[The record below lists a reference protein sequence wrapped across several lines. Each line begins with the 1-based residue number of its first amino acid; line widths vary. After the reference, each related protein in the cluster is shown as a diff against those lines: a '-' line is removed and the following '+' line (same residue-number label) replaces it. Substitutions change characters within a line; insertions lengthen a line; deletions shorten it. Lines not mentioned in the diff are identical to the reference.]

1 VPRTI
6 AMIGLVILLIGAIIG
21 FVGAVSPVSAVAQK
35 PVTIYNNVL
44 TIDPNDYQ
52 SHSVVLT
59 KGQTINVT
67 FYLDNQTIF
76 FVYIMNQS
84 QYYVFYNC
92 APTCHQ
98 PLLGGNGTFWQQAN
112 ESEPALVNMSVS
124 PSSPFKYTF
133 TAPANETY
141 YIVLDNSIG
150 PKWIDY
156 LYSNGTSATGTLVI
170 TGFTKVTEQSTN
182 WPLVVPGVIILLV
195 GGVISTITWEGKKS
209 EQQKKS

>member
-1 VPRTI
+1 
-6 AMIGLVILLIGAIIG
+6 
-21 FVGAVSPVSAVAQK
+21 
-35 PVTIYNNVL
+35 
-44 TIDPNDYQ
+44 
-52 SHSVVLT
+52 
-59 KGQTINVT
+59 
-67 FYLDNQTIF
+67 
-76 FVYIMNQS
+76 
-84 QYYVFYNC
+84 
-92 APTCHQ
+92 
-98 PLLGGNGTFWQQAN
+98 
-112 ESEPALVNMSVS
+112 
-124 PSSPFKYTF
+124 TF
-133 TAPANETY
+133 TAPANGTY